1 MAAPCHPTDL
11 VDQPVDLVGYVSVS
25 SPLPTPYTC
34 LPELHAY
41 LVKEDDLRE
50 EGGSSIKGVGIA
62 LSLCK
67 NL

>member
-1 MAAPCHPTDL
+1 MAAPCHPTDH
-11 VDQPVDLVGYVSVS
+11 QVDLVGYVSVS

-62 LSLCK
+62 LSPCK